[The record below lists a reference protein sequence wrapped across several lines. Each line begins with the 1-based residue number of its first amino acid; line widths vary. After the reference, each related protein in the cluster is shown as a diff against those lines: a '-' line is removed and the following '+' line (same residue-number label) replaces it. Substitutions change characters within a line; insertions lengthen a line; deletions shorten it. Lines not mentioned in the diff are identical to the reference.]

1 MKQYESIIRILSLA
15 CVYLIFSGCASQSG
29 TSTSPSR
36 NSGRLLVSRAAK
48 FGYRLNVILSVD
60 GKDVANLTEGQSYDG
75 YLPAGQHMLGARVT
89 GGAPTG
95 AAQKTVI
102 IEAGQTYSYT
112 AKLSGGH
119 VVLVAKQ

>member
-1 MKQYESIIRILSLA
+1 MKQHKSIVRIFSLA
-15 CVYLIFSGCASQSG
+15 CVYLILAGCGTQSG
-29 TSTSPSR
+29 TSAGASP

-48 FGYRLNVILSVD
+48 FGYRLNLVLSVD

-75 YLPAGQHMLGARVT
+75 YLPPGQHVLGARVT

-95 AAQKTVI
+95 AAQKTVTVQ
-102 IEAGQTYSYT
+102 AGQTYSYT